1 LVGHPCRRLTTTSGA
16 TTAAIRITAT
26 VIGLGDGNRWPDSA
40 HTNVRSGRMSGGRA
54 WDVVVIGAGHNALV
68 TAAYLAKGGLKTLIL
83 ERRDRVG
90 GAADTSE
97 LAKGIRVPTLAHTVG
112 RLRPSIQKELGLS
125 GHGLKLVAP
134 DVRVFAPQVDG
145 TAITLWSDVAR
156 TAAGLHAR
164 NGNDA
169 DAYGPFD
176 ARIRAI
182 GRFLD
187 ELGRSAPPDIKSP
200 RLGDALAALK
210 LGRSF
215 RGLGRDGSRTL
226 LRVLPM
232 AVADL
237 VAESFESDA
246 LRGVLAWRGVRFNNV
261 GPWSAGTAAML
272 LGDAA
277 GNDGGA
283 AGETVFAKGG
293 PGALAEALAAAARAA
308 GAEIRTSAEV
318 ARIISREGR
327 ATGVVLAGGEEIEA
341 RGVVSGADPK
351 RTLVDLAD
359 PVAIGPSLGWRAGNI
374 RTPGVV
380 AKVNLVLKKLPAF
393 PAAGGD
399 ESLLRGRILV
409 APGIDA
415 MERAFDATKYGR
427 WSEHPILEATIPS
440 LTDPSLVEGA
450 KAGSHVMSV
459 IAQYAPYTL
468 RETTWDEQR
477 EPFGD
482 AVMAALEEVAPGI
495 GKLVSHRQVLTPLD
509 LEEQFGLTGGHPL
522 HAEASLDQFF
532 VWRPLLGH
540 ARYRIA
546 LERLY
551 LCGSGAHPGGGITGG
566 PGQNA
571 AREILG
577 DLRGRRA

>member
-1 LVGHPCRRLTTTSGA
+1 MTTTS
-16 TTAAIRITAT
+16 
-26 VIGLGDGNRWPDSA
+26 
-40 HTNVRSGRMSGGRA
+40 A
-54 WDVVVIGAGHNALV
+54 WDVVVVGGGHNALV
-68 TAAYLAKGGLKTLIL
+68 TAAYLAKGGLRTLVL
-83 ERRDRVG
+83 ERRERVG

-97 LAKGIRVPTLAHTVG
+97 LGAGLRVPTLAHTVG
-112 RLRPSIQKELGLS
+112 RLRASVQKDLELSRHGLS
-125 GHGLKLVAP
+125 LVAP
-134 DVRVFAPQVDG
+134 DVRVFAPAPDG
-145 TAITLWSDVAR
+145 TAVTLWSDVAK
-156 TAAGLHAR
+156 TAAGLRPRSAH
-164 NGNDA
+164 DA
-169 DAYGPFD
+169 DAYTGFD
-176 ARIRAI
+176 RQVRALAH
-182 GRFLD
+182 FLD
-187 ELGRSAPPDIKSP
+187 ELGRSTPPDIKAP
-200 RLGDALAALK
+200 GLGDALSALK

-215 RGLGRDGSRTL
+215 KGLGRDGSRTI

-237 VAESFESDA
+237 VAESFETDA
-246 LRGVLAWRGVRFNNV
+246 IRAALAWRGVRFGAV

-293 PGALAEALAAAARAA
+293 PGALSEALASAARAA
-308 GAEIRTSAEV
+308 GAEIRTGAEV
-318 ARIISREGR
+318 TAITSLDGR
-327 ATGVVLAGGEEIEA
+327 ATGVVLAGGETIEA
-341 RGVVSGADPK
+341 RGVVSGLDPK
-351 RTLVDLAD
+351 RTLVDLVD
-359 PVAIGPSLGWRAGNI
+359 PVALGPSLGWRAGNI

-380 AKVNLVLKKLPAF
+380 AKVNLALKKLPVF

-427 WSEHPILEATIPS
+427 WSTQPIVEATIPS
-440 LTDPSLVEGA
+440 LADPSLVEGA
-450 KAGSHVMSV
+450 KAGTHVMSV

-468 RETTWDEQR
+468 RGHRGQAAGDWEAAR
-477 EPFGD
+477 EPLGD
-482 AVMAALEEVAPGI
+482 TIMSVLESVAPGI
-495 GKLVSHRQVLTPLD
+495 GKLVTHRQVLTPVD
-509 LEEQFGLTGGHPL
+509 LEQQYGLTGGHPL
-522 HAEASLDQFF
+522 HAEAGLDQFF

-571 AREILG
+571 AREILA
-577 DLRGRRA
+577 DLRGRRT